1 MCVFIGAQACVYFEG
16 QSLIL
21 GVFLCCLFL
30 FTLFFQ
36 AGALS
41 ESRLSV

>member
-1 MCVFIGAQACVYFEG
+1 MYAFFGAQACVYFEG

-21 GVFLCCLFL
+21 GVFLCYLFL
-30 FTLFFQ
+30 FTLSFQ